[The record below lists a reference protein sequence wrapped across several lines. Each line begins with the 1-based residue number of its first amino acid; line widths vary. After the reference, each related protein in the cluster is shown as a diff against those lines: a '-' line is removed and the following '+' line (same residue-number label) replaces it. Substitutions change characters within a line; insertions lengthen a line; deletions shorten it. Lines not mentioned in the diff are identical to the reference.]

1 MMTGDVWFW
10 VLAGLATLFVGSSKG
25 GLPLIGIAGR
35 AAHGAANLAGCR
47 SRSATADLHHQRHVW
62 LVDLSQII

>member
-25 GLPLIGIAGR
+25 GLPLIGT
-35 AAHGAANLAGCR
+35 LAVPFNALEVCR
-47 SRSATADLHHQRHVW
+47 SSHAMASAKLARASAL
-62 LVDLSQII
+62 